1 MMRSAEQPG
10 GDESGAGRPIITLL
24 TDFGSTDYF
33 VPAVKGVILS
43 INPEA
48 RLIDLTHEV
57 PAHDIAAGSFI
68 LGASYGYYPPRTI
81 HLAVVDPGVGST
93 RRAIV
98 VATPQALFVAPDNGL
113 LTGVYDNEPEY
124 QVYDIGERWRAAY
137 LRRTISPTFHGRD
150 LFAPVA
156 AWLSRGLPP
165 AELGELVSDPVRL
178 PRPPAGQGIHESAGQ
193 LTGQLVGQII
203 HIDRYGNG
211 VTSLGLSQLPFATAA
226 ECGLEVA
233 GQPIS
238 LICRYFSEAA
248 GSTEPFAYP
257 GSAGYWEIGCWCD
270 SAARRLGIQRGAV
283 VLVPGRPVGAE
294 Q

>member
-1 MMRSAEQPG
+1 MIQSAELPG
-10 GDESGAGRPIITLL
+10 GDESGAGRSIITLL

-68 LGASYGYYPPRTI
+68 LGASYPYYPPRTI
-81 HLAVVDPGVGST
+81 HLAVVDPGVGSA

-98 VATPQALFVAPDNGL
+98 VATPQAHFVGPDNGL
-113 LTGVYDNEPEY
+113 LTSVYDNEPAY

-156 AWLSRGLPP
+156 AWLSRGLPA
-165 AELGELVSDPVRL
+165 AEFGEQVSDPVRL
-178 PRPPAGQGIHESAGQ
+178 PRSPAGEGRHESAGQ

-211 VTSLGLSQLPFATAA
+211 VTSLGLSQLPFATAV
-226 ECGLEVA
+226 ECGLEVG
-233 GQPIS
+233 GQPVT
-238 LICRYFSEAA
+238 LICRYFNEAA

-270 SAARRLGIQRGAV
+270 SAARRLRIQRGTV